1 MNHRRLDT
9 DEYAL
14 SHLHT
19 TSLLI
24 DNDLMNLL
32 FELYLTL
39 LTNTAL
45 DSGKQTNIINE
56 NMSLYDFKKILCCM
70 SVSQVLLIKTYSE
83 S

>member
-1 MNHRRLDT
+1 
-9 DEYAL
+9 
-14 SHLHT
+14 
-19 TSLLI
+19 
-24 DNDLMNLL
+24 MNLL

>member
-19 TSLLI
+19 TSLSI
-24 DNDLMNLL
+24 DNDLNNLL
-32 FELYLTL
+32 FETAVDLV
-39 LTNTAL
+39 TNIAL

-56 NMSLYDFKKILCCM
+56 NMSL
-70 SVSQVLLIKTYSE
+70 
-83 S
+83 

>member
-24 DNDLMNLL
+24 NNDLMNLL

-39 LTNTAL
+39 LTNIAL

-56 NMSLYDFKKILCCM
+56 NMSFVGFQKNP
-70 SVSQVLLIKTYSE
+70 VLHECASSFAL
-83 S
+83 

>member
-1 MNHRRLDT
+1 
-9 DEYAL
+9 
-14 SHLHT
+14 
-19 TSLLI
+19 
-24 DNDLMNLL
+24 MNLL

-83 S
+83 SWTLMNIVLGRQRAVCLCDIACCLWI